1 MRWRLRLWFLMR
13 SMAAIRASFLYRLP
27 SRMRSSIWVM
37 ACMTVRPAPRLR
49 WPTSELPI
57 NPSGSPTARPEVLR
71 VVWAQLAQMR
81 SIVGVLARATA
92 LWSRRGFIPQPS
104 RMMSATKRWLVMVV
118 SVVRCRGEACVIAAC
133 LKPRSRNLTREN
145 IYSSQSNQVRSVQK
159 GFENMSCCGIFL
171 ILCN

>member
-13 SMAAIRASFLYRLP
+13 SMAAISASFLYRLP

-57 NPSGSPTARPEVLR
+57 NPSGRPTARPEVLR

-92 LWSRRGFIPQPS
+92 LWSRRGFNPQPS

-118 SVVRCRGEACVIAAC
+118 
-133 LKPRSRNLTREN
+133 
-145 IYSSQSNQVRSVQK
+145 
-159 GFENMSCCGIFL
+159 GFG
-171 ILCN
+171 